1 MTADERPP
9 IPASQLAIDR
19 ATLGLNRPGAG
30 QRRDEGGSPDTEA
43 LRRLIEE
50 MRRADAL
57 DPDRRPDVRI
67 GEFTVEGARVPL
79 SLVAPLQTLTRMEAA
94 VMRFLGW
101 GRANGDIGLLLH
113 VNESTVRTH
122 LNNAVQKLE
131 LDGVRQLNCV
141 AGLLFHPID

>member
-1 MTADERPP
+1 MSIGARPP
-9 IPASQLAIDR
+9 GLASHLSDTA
-19 ATLGLNRPGAG
+19 
-30 QRRDEGGSPDTEA
+30 SSDTET

-50 MRRADAL
+50 MRRREAADAN
-57 DPDRRPDVRI
+57 RRRDVQI
-67 GEFTVEGARVPL
+67 GEFIVEGARVPL

-113 VNESTVRTH
+113 VNESTVRSH
-122 LNNAVQKLE
+122 LNNAVQKLD

>member
-1 MTADERPP
+1 MSIGARPP
-9 IPASQLAIDR
+9 GLASR
-19 ATLGLNRPGAG
+19 LGDTA
-30 QRRDEGGSPDTEA
+30 SSDTET

-50 MRRADAL
+50 MRRGEAADAN
-57 DPDRRPDVRI
+57 RRRDVQI
-67 GEFTVEGARVPL
+67 GEFIVEGARVPL

-113 VNESTVRTH
+113 VNESTVRSH
-122 LNNAVQKLE
+122 LNNAVQKLD